1 MLIFKKGTKLYS
13 ILMNKCPRCHTGKFW
28 PNNNPYKSLFLK
40 SSNEYLFCKNC
51 NLKFEIEVGFW
62 YGAMYI
68 SYALGVLLML
78 IIWLLHFLIFPIVDI
93 KALIIFIMLSIILF
107 CPYNFFFSRLIWINL
122 FVSFS
127 PSKKAFRKLN

>member
-13 ILMNKCPRCHTGKFW
+13 ILMNKCPRCHIGKFW

-40 SSNEYLFCKNC
+40 SSNEYLFCQNC

-68 SYALGVLLML
+68 SYALGVAMMVGLWL
-78 IIWLLHFLIFPIVDI
+78 ICDYIYPSSTILFQI
-93 KALIIFIMLSIILF
+93 ALISLF
-107 CPYNFFFSRLIWINL
+107 LLVVSPINYHYSRLIWINI
-122 FVSFS
+122 FVKY
-127 PSKKAFRKLN
+127 KKK